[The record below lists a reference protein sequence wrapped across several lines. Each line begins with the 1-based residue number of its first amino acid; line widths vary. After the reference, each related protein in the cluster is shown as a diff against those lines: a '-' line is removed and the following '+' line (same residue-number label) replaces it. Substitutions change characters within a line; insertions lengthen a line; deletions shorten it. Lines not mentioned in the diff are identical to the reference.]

1 MDVLKFGSS
10 AKTSVQL
17 FFILSVHIEDIIVFF
32 DIGTLVFIH
41 STAKCRDKTLS
52 EIIVLKPYVI
62 NFETSAVFIYF
73 INREFHHIKHA
84 LPFKVLRDE
93 NRRTGSYFTML
104 CFSVIFEVYHIVLFV
119 FDKLIAANFCNCFSR
134 FIGITYVSYMFL

>member
-10 AKTSVQL
+10 VKTSVQL
-17 FFILSVHIEDIIVFF
+17 FFIHSVHIEDIIVFF

-41 STAKCRDKTLS
+41 STAKCGEKTLS

-62 NFETSAVFIYF
+62 NFETSAVFIYL

-84 LPFKVLRDE
+84 LPFL
-93 NRRTGSYFTML
+93 SF
-104 CFSVIFEVYHIVLFV
+104 
-119 FDKLIAANFCNCFSR
+119 A
-134 FIGITYVSYMFL
+134 